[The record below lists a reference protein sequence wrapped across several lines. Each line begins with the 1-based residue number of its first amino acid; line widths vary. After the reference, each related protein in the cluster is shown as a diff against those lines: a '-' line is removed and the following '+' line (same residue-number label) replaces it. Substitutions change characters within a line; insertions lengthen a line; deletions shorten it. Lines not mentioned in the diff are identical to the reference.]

1 MLVTPLG
8 AQNSVVLVLL
18 LLLLFFFCL
27 RDRCQI
33 GLGEWEGVG
42 VA

>member
-18 LLLLFFFCL
+18 LLLLFFFFPPRPL
-27 RDRCQI
+27 SNRAGGSGR
-33 GLGEWEGVG
+33 GWG
-42 VA
+42 